1 MAAIRI
7 SVKGPWSFAVG
18 LGVSVII
25 MEAALHL
32 TEATPAWRVLPVVE
46 RQLGWPDPDQGYA
59 FRPNQ
64 SIINVRENRAIAT
77 TNSFG
82 IRDRETV
89 LEKAAGLTRV
99 ALMGDSRTEALQ
111 VGDDQSF
118 DTLAEHLLNEA
129 AGRRQYEIL
138 NLAMSGAGPLR
149 MYFQLTE
156 RGLQFDPDIAIFV
169 MSIGD
174 FLSTALG
181 DDSKNPGYVLD
192 ESGKLT
198 IGYGF
203 RQRRSQRLRDEPIG
217 RLFFWLMDRSRVAL
231 AIYAKQRK
239 EIGGDVFR
247 PGRVTTVSPRP
258 SPCELVEAKLADNLD
273 LWRDG
278 RPELQARRL
287 ERYLEDVGALA
298 AENRL
303 PTVFIFR
310 RLAAIIHDSR
320 RV

>member
-1 MAAIRI
+1 MKT
-7 SVKGPWSFAVG
+7 SVKGLWSFAVG

-32 TEATPAWRVLPVVE
+32 IEATPAWRVLPVVE

-64 SIINVRENRAIAT
+64 SIINVRENRAIVT

-111 VGDDQSF
+111 VGDGQSF

-149 MYFQLTE
+149 M
-156 RGLQFDPDIAIFV
+156 
-169 MSIGD
+169 
-174 FLSTALG
+174 
-181 DDSKNPGYVLD
+181 
-192 ESGKLT
+192 
-198 IGYGF
+198 
-203 RQRRSQRLRDEPIG
+203 
-217 RLFFWLMDRSRVAL
+217 
-231 AIYAKQRK
+231 
-239 EIGGDVFR
+239 
-247 PGRVTTVSPRP
+247 
-258 SPCELVEAKLADNLD
+258 
-273 LWRDG
+273 
-278 RPELQARRL
+278 
-287 ERYLEDVGALA
+287 
-298 AENRL
+298 
-303 PTVFIFR
+303 
-310 RLAAIIHDSR
+310 
-320 RV
+320 